1 MVTDGP
7 TAKTTAERHTLA
19 DGARAAVR
27 LARIVEL
34 ALVEVGLS
42 PAQYRM
48 LIFLADGVAPASA
61 LATKLRVSRPSITA
75 LVDGLAQKGL
85 VIRQDDPRD
94 RRKVDL
100 VLTAEGGE
108 ALSRAD
114 AEVAAGLADLF
125 DELDDDGDVG
135 AAWNGLTLILE
146 SLNRK
151 RRAALEGS

>member
-1 MVTDGP
+1 MPTDGSSAD
-7 TAKTTAERHTLA
+7 TAAERHVRA
-19 DGARAAVR
+19 SGARAAVR

-34 ALVEVGLS
+34 ALLEVGLS
-42 PAQYRM
+42 AAQYRM

-85 VIRQDDPRD
+85 VLRQDDPTD

-100 VLTAEGGE
+100 VLTPEGGE
-108 ALSRAD
+108 ALKRAD
-114 AEVAAGLADLF
+114 AQVAASLADLF
-125 DELDDDGDVG
+125 GELDQGDD
-135 AAWNGLTLILE
+135 AEAWDGLTLILE

-151 RRAALEGS
+151 RRAALEGT

>member
-1 MVTDGP
+1 MATERPG
-7 TAKTTAERHTLA
+7 AETTPEQHTRA
-19 DGARAAVR
+19 NGARAAVR

-75 LVDGLAQKGL
+75 LVDGLAEKGL
-85 VIRQDDPRD
+85 VVRQDDPTD

-100 VLTAEGGE
+100 VLTPEGGE

-114 AEVAAGLADLF
+114 AQVAASLDDLF
-125 DELDDDGDVG
+125 DELDEGDD
-135 AAWNGLTLILE
+135 APAWAGLGLILE

-151 RRAALEGS
+151 RRAALEGT